1 MKLYHFSDPGH
12 GWLKV
17 RRSVLAE
24 FVDIKKVTSYSYA
37 KNDDVYLE
45 EDCDAPFFINAL
57 KKAGIEV
64 VVSERHSYTRSR
76 IRNYPRFAAVQG
88 STNS

>member
-1 MKLYHFSDPGH
+1 MKLYHFSDPAH

-24 FVDIKKVTSYSYA
+24 FVDMTKITPYSYA

-64 VVSERHSYTRSR
+64 VVSRRYSNARSR
-76 IRNYPRFAAVQG
+76 IRNYQLFSAVQG
-88 STNS
+88 SIDS